1 MKLEYLDI
9 RRMPGFSSKGLRFTT
24 EQLSQGINVIF
35 GTNGAGKTTTCK
47 AIRALLWP
55 TAQTT
60 TEPVSLHSVWT
71 APDQAKVEIRLEG
84 THCKVHPPA
93 YLQLLHKHL
102 PAASYASCYT
112 LTIEDLL
119 TSSDTEFAA
128 EIAKQLRGGYDFNL
142 VRTHPFFVLSKQLG
156 KNEKAKLE
164 KAQIELRSSKEQEKF
179 HKQEEDTL
187 NSLTLEI
194 QKSRLSEE
202 RIPFLKDALKL
213 STLEEFLC
221 SLSQKLAEFPAGMA
235 KILAN
240 DQETVTQWNE
250 QKTHLLQRLHRLE
263 SKINESQQALHTY
276 ALAKQTLLSPPE
288 LKALA
293 RSLKYL
299 KELQEQGKEAF
310 LTLETAQKILHKHAS
325 FIHCDMDQLEDWDL
339 ASASRLQKIA
349 HDYQQLK
356 IKKELLQTKFQ
367 LLSSKVPT
375 YSNESLRQGM
385 ALLNQ
390 WNGLMDRAPA
400 RRQFLAG
407 LLCVGGSSSLAIATH
422 YFSLAWEILSPF
434 ILISGLAAFLWLWKN
449 PYFRKQHLQK
459 SYQRLELPQPLT
471 WSTAEID
478 ALLEFLA
485 NEWGQGVR
493 YHEDTGLR
501 QELLYLQ
508 QTAEANEQKVLE
520 DLAEFP
526 FPFDEEASGSYPILF
541 EQIKN
546 VLLAKI
552 EVEQSA
558 TAYKALEA
566 EIQHLFSE
574 ICAQLAPFTAD
585 KCLNPVNVH
594 QVFETM
600 CEEIIQIKQHQ
611 QIINQAQSEIELTT
625 KELATATHYLEALFT
640 RCECFGAEREV
651 QLADR
656 LRLLE
661 EFQSLKKT
669 QLSTQMEAHLLKKK
683 CETSHALL
691 ELSPSQ
697 LHDLLAKD
705 LASAQILESL
715 LEQRTALKHKLQL
728 AQAAFN
734 LEKAEMHLIE
744 SQLGFEKTCEEFHF
758 AVLGQFFLDLIEEE
772 YQKES
777 EPEVY
782 TLANQWFSKFTHA
795 KYAFLP
801 PVQKGTD
808 FEFMALDILANETK
822 SLGELSRGTQT
833 QLILAVRLAFN
844 LFLEKEK
851 ILLPLFLDEALNSC
865 DPERFQEITKALFEI
880 AATGRQIFYFTCHDN
895 DVERWQW
902 MSAKFPNTPF
912 ASISLSTLS
921 QAQFSPVP
929 FTLEALR
936 KPVAEESLVD
946 YAAGFKIPPIQA
958 ALGAGP
964 VSVYYLVETASE
976 FYYLQALKIET
987 YGQLKHLL
995 ETHQAQ
1001 ESLKNFI
1008 NWPKIQCKS
1017 ALLEHFFELWT
1028 IGKGKEIHAEVL
1040 VRGGVS
1046 EKYIDPILEIARQL
1060 TYNANQLLE
1069 ALSLKEDERLKG
1081 FRQAALAK
1089 LKTTF
1094 LEEGYLDPRT
1104 PVAPEDFQI
1113 NLLKTASPFIQ
1124 KELFSFEDTLIFIE
1138 QLHAAAN
1145 HEF

>member
-9 RRMPGFSSKGLRFTT
+9 RRMPGFSAKGLRFKA
-24 EQLSQGINVIF
+24 EQLSQGINVVF
-35 GTNGAGKTTTCK
+35 GMNGAGKTTTCK

-55 TAQTT
+55 ASQTT
-60 TEPVSLHSVWT
+60 ATEPVSLHSVWT
-71 APDQAKVEIRLEG
+71 APDASKVEIRLEG
-84 THCKVHPPA
+84 THCKIHPPA
-93 YLQLLHKHL
+93 YLQLFHKHL
-102 PAASYASCYT
+102 PAASFASCYT

-119 TSSDTEFAA
+119 TSNDTEFAA

-142 VRTHPFFVLSKQLG
+142 VRTHPLFVLSKQLG
-156 KNEKAKLE
+156 KNEKTKLE
-164 KAQIELRSSKEQEKF
+164 KAQVELRSRKEQEKF
-179 HKQEEDTL
+179 HKREEDTL
-187 NSLTLEI
+187 NSLTSEI
-194 QKSRLSEE
+194 QEAQLSKE

-213 STLEEFLC
+213 NALEELLS

-240 DQETVTQWNE
+240 DHETVTQWNE

-263 SKINESQQALHTY
+263 SKINESQQALHPY

-288 LKALA
+288 LKVLA
-293 RSLKYL
+293 RSLKCL

-310 LTLETAQKILHKHAS
+310 LALETAQKILHKHAS
-325 FIHCDMDQLEDWDL
+325 FIHCDMDQLENWDL

-375 YSNESLRQGM
+375 YSTESLRQGM

-390 WNGLMDRAPA
+390 WNGLMDQAPA

-407 LLCVGGSSSLAIATH
+407 LLCVSVSCSLAIATH
-422 YFSLAWEILSPF
+422 YFSLAWEVLSPF
-434 ILISGLAAFLWLWKN
+434 ILISSLAAFLWLWKN
-449 PYFRKQHLQK
+449 PYLRKQHLQN
-459 SYQRLELPQPLT
+459 SYQRLDLPQPLAWT
-471 WSTAEID
+471 PADID
-478 ALLEFLA
+478 GLLEFLA
-485 NEWGQGVR
+485 NEWSQGVR

-508 QTAEANEQKVLE
+508 QTAEANEQKILE

-552 EVEQSA
+552 AVEQSA
-558 TAYKALEA
+558 TAYKALET
-566 EIQHLFSE
+566 EIQHLFTD
-574 ICAQLAPFTAD
+574 ICLQLAPLSTATP
-585 KCLNPVNVH
+585 LNLLNVH
-594 QVFETM
+594 QIFETL
-600 CEEIIQIKQHQ
+600 CEETHQIRQHQ
-611 QIINQAQSEIELTT
+611 HLITQAQSEIELTT

-661 EFQSLKKT
+661 EFQSVKKT
-669 QLSTQMEAHLLKKK
+669 QLATQMEAHLLKKK
-683 CETSHALL
+683 CEASPALTG
-691 ELSPSQ
+691 LSSSQ
-697 LHDLLAKD
+697 LHDLLATD
-705 LASAQILESL
+705 LANAEKLESL
-715 LEQRTALKHKLQL
+715 LEQKTALKHKLQL
-728 AQAAFN
+728 AQTAFN

-744 SQLGFEKTCEEFHF
+744 SQLGFDKTCEEFHF
-758 AVLGQFFLDLIEEE
+758 AVLGEFFLDLIEKE

-782 TLANQWFSKFTHA
+782 TLANQWFLKFTHA

-801 PVQKGTD
+801 PMQKGTD

-851 ILLPLFLDEALNSC
+851 MILPLFLDEALNSC
-865 DPERFQEITKALFEI
+865 DPERFHEITKALFEI
-880 AATGRQIFYFTCHDN
+880 ATTGRQIFYFTCRDS
-895 DVERWQW
+895 DVERWQG
-902 MSAKFPNTPF
+902 MATQFPNTPF
-912 ASISLSTLS
+912 ASIDLSPLS
-921 QAQFSPVP
+921 QTHFSPVA
-929 FTLEALR
+929 FKTDVLR
-936 KPVAEESLVD
+936 QPAPGQSLIE
-946 YAAGFKIPPIQA
+946 YAADFKIPSIQPL
-958 ALGAGP
+958 LGAGP
-964 VSVYYLVETASE
+964 VSIYYLVETAVE

-987 YGQLKHLL
+987 YGQLKHLM
-995 ETHQAQ
+995 ETHQIQ
-1001 ESLKNFI
+1001 ESLQNLI
-1008 NWPKIQCKS
+1008 DWAKIQCKG

-1028 IGKGKEIHAEVL
+1028 IGRGKEIHAEVL

-1060 TYNANQLLE
+1060 EYNPAQLLE
-1069 ALSLKEDERLKG
+1069 ALTSKEDERLKG
-1081 FRQAALAK
+1081 FRQAALTK

-1094 LEEGYLDPRT
+1094 LEEGYLDPRP
-1104 PVAPEDFQI
+1104 PVAPQDFQI

-1124 KELFSFEDTLIFIE
+1124 EKLFSFEDTLIFIE
-1138 QLHAAAN
+1138 KLHAAAKS
-1145 HEF
+1145 